1 MKCVVTLQ
9 HLPAMGES
17 AWAAQYDLKDSRAS
31 SLRRVWRG
39 GGGGGGGVGV
49 VISESK

>member
-1 MKCVVTLQ
+1 MKCKVTLQ

-31 SLRRVWRG
+31 SLRRVFLG
-39 GGGGGGGVGV
+39 GECEGV